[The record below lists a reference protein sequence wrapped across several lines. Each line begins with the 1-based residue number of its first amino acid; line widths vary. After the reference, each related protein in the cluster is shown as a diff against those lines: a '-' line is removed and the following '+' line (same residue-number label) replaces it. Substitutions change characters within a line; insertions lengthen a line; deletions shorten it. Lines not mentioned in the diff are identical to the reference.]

1 MVMIIDQWIAD
12 AVKEEISK
20 HVEELAYRKYN
31 AYYGNQS
38 YSNEIR
44 EEEAA
49 LYALAAVFNK
59 LGLDKSGISVGYLT
73 YKIDLADYDFK
84 IKEEE

>member
-1 MVMIIDQWIAD
+1 MVMVIDQWITD
-12 AVKEEISK
+12 VIKEEISK
-20 HVEELAYRKYN
+20 HVEELAYHKYN

-44 EEEAA
+44 EEEAS
-49 LYALAAVFNK
+49 LRALASVFNK
-59 LGLDKSGISVGYLT
+59 LGLDKNGISVGYLT